1 MRDYAETW
9 RRKHEADPADQ
20 TAAINYARA
29 LRASTQY
36 AQAVAVLEDAA
47 VKHPYSTPVLAAY
60 GKALADTGRLR
71 EAMDVLARAHTP
83 DKPDWSVL
91 SAQGAV
97 ADQLG
102 DHAGALNYYDA
113 ALKIRPG
120 EPSVMSNLGLSY
132 ALAKQLPQAEAT
144 LKTAAADPR
153 ADMRVR
159 QNYALV
165 LSLEGKFQLAEQVA
179 ATDLSAADAAE
190 SVSTIRQ
197 MIADSASWRDV
208 QKADSARRAK
218 SRKTHRRL
226 SGPLDRGPTH
236 AGSGSRAGLAHALG
250 FFDALRHPGREA
262 ARLRR
267 HRTPGPARAEHR
279 LGLSN
284 HAGEDL
290 ERFGHLAAEEGQ
302 LADMRLDGPMDHGPG
317 GEEHDVAGS
326 EPPRRRVAVVEHD
339 RSFEDVDRFVDVVVP
354 HELPRRAVPDQRTG
368 FPIAALRQDGVAGRG
383 IALDDPVA
391 VDRR

>member
-1 MRDYAETW
+1 MRRPGGASTRPTPATRP
-9 RRKHEADPADQ
+9 RRSTTRAPL
-20 TAAINYARA
+20 RA
-29 LRASTQY
+29 LTQY

-60 GKALADTGRLR
+60 GKALADAGRLH
-71 EAMDVLARAHTP
+71 EAMDVLGRAHTP

-97 ADQLG
+97 SDQLG

-190 SVSTIRQ
+190 SVSAIRQ
-197 MIADSASWRDV
+197 MIAEQRLLAQCPEGGCCAPGEEPERS
-208 QKADSARRAK
+208 
-218 SRKTHRRL
+218 HRRL
-226 SGPLDRGPTH
+226 DRASGLPRRAAT
-236 AGSGSRAGLAHALG
+236 SRA
-250 FFDALRHPGREA
+250 RGRPA
-262 ARLRR
+262 A
-267 HRTPGPARAEHR
+267 PAQHSRPHGADRKHR
-279 LGLSN
+279 LGLAD
-284 HAGEDL
+284 HAGRRSRTISASAG
-290 ERFGHLAAEEGQ
+290 ERRPACGHASRRSIGPRPRPGRTRHRRVRDAAGARGRRRGRST
-302 LADMRLDGPMDHGPG
+302 LRGYGSSRRCRSATRTSPACSPRPAYRIFDRGFAPKGHSGPWGC
-317 GEEHDVAGS
+317 
-326 EPPRRRVAVVEHD
+326 PRR
-339 RSFEDVDRFVDVVVP
+339 SS
-354 HELPRRAVPDQRTG
+354 
-368 FPIAALRQDGVAGRG
+368 RG
-383 IALDDPVA
+383 
-391 VDRR
+391 